1 MSKVY
6 KMVELVGTS
15 TKSMEDATKNALEKA
30 SQTIRNMSWFEVIE
44 IRGGISKELEVE
56 WQVTLKVGFAV
67 EE

>member
-15 TKSMEDATKNALEKA
+15 SKSMEDATKNALERA
-30 SQTIRNMSWFEVIE
+30 SKTIRNMSWFEVLE

-56 WQVTLKVGFAV
+56 WQVTIKVGFTV

>member
-1 MSKVY
+1 MSKVF

-15 TKSMEDATKNALEKA
+15 TKSMEDATQNALEKA
-30 SQTIRNMSWFEVIE
+30 SKTIRNMSWFEVLE

-67 EE
+67 ED

>member
-1 MSKVY
+1 MSKVF

-30 SQTIRNMSWFEVIE
+30 SKTIRNMSWFEVLE

-56 WQVTLKVGFAV
+56 WQVTLKVGFSV
-67 EE
+67 ED

>member
-30 SQTIRNMSWFEVIE
+30 SKTIRNMSWFEVLE

-56 WQVTLKVGFAV
+56 WQITLKVGFSV
-67 EE
+67 ED

>member
-30 SQTIRNMSWFEVIE
+30 SKTIRNMSWFEVLE
-44 IRGGISKELEVE
+44 IRGGISKELDVE
-56 WQVTLKVGFAV
+56 WQVTLKVGFTV
-67 EE
+67 ED

>member
-30 SQTIRNMSWFEVIE
+30 SKTIRNMSWFEVLE

-56 WQVTLKVGFAV
+56 WQVSLKVGFTV
-67 EE
+67 ED

>member
-30 SQTIRNMSWFEVIE
+30 SKTIRNMSWFEVLE
-44 IRGGISKELEVE
+44 IRGGISKELAVE
-56 WQVTLKVGFAV
+56 WQVSLKVGFTV
-67 EE
+67 ED